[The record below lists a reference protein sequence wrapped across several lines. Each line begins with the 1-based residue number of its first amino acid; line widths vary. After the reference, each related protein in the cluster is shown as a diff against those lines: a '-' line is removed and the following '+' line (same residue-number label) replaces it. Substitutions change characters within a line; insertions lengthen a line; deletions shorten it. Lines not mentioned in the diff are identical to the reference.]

1 MAHEAYVRFSG
12 IETSNPDSLRP
23 GWIRLL
29 AFRHMIEQPGGG
41 SAGGGGDAAPARVRH
56 GDLVIDK
63 LIDDS
68 SPVLALYCC
77 SGRLVPEVSLELW
90 DASYN
95 QLKFME
101 ITLTD
106 VLVRSVRPQ
115 LPACQGSDGTPAAW
129 EEVGL
134 RYGRIAWI
142 YTINGKGGQMRNISH
157 FWDASSNRGG

>member
-1 MAHEAYVRFSG
+1 MGHEAYIRFDG
-12 IETSNPDSLRP
+12 IETRNPDSLRR

-29 AFRHMIEQPGGG
+29 AFRHMLEQPGGG
-41 SAGGGGDAAPARVRH
+41 SAGGGGDAAPARARH
-56 GDLVIDK
+56 GDMVIDK

-90 DASYN
+90 DASHN

-106 VLVRSVRPQ
+106 VLVRSLHTQ
-115 LPACQGSDGTPAAW
+115 LPPSQGPGGIPPAW
-129 EEVGL
+129 ETVGL
-134 RYGRIAWI
+134 RYGRIAWV
-142 YTINGKGGQMRNISH
+142 YTINGKAGTTHNISH
-157 FWDASSNRGG
+157 YWDASSNRGG